1 MKAGRTVA
9 QEMLDALDEPQMNVY
24 LDAQNNRVKLL
35 LMQWQNRGSDD
46 LCKQSRA
53 ELIWSSALSGND
65 DPAVGKRQE
74 PRSATVIRGKL
85 SN

>member
-1 MKAGRTVA
+1 MKACRTVA
-9 QEMLDALDEPQMNVY
+9 QEMLNALNEPQLNEH
-24 LDAQNNRVKLL
+24 LDARTIAVKLL

-74 PRSATVIRGKL
+74 S
-85 SN
+85 S